1 MTTATVETPAQTRG
15 RAANIALWV
24 LQALLAALFVWSG
37 VAKLLALTGT
47 VEGFDKIGWGQW
59 FRYFIGA
66 AELAG
71 GIGLLVPRLTS
82 LAALGL
88 AVIMAGAVYMH
99 FTELPPASHASV
111 PAVLVFVLAFIAWKR
126 RPR

>member
-1 MTTATVETPAQTRG
+1 MATATVEAPVPTRRRIG
-15 RAANIALWV
+15 NIALWV

-37 VAKLLALTGT
+37 VAKLFAVTGT

-71 GIGLLVPRLTS
+71 GIGLLIPRFTS
-82 LAALGL
+82 AAAAGL
-88 AVIMAGAVYMH
+88 AVIMVGAVYMH
-99 FTELPPASHASV
+99 VTALPPASNALT
-111 PAVLVFVLAFIAWKR
+111 PAVLVIVLAFIAWRR

>member
-1 MTTATVETPAQTRG
+1 MATATVETPVPTRRRIG
-15 RAANIALWV
+15 NIALWV

-37 VAKLLALTGT
+37 VAKLFAITGT

-66 AELAG
+66 LEFAG
-71 GIGLLVPRLTS
+71 GLGLLIPRLIS

-88 AVIMAGAVYMH
+88 AVIMVGAVYMH
-99 FTELPPASHASV
+99 FTALPPAANAV
-111 PAVLVFVLAFIAWKR
+111 TPAVLVIVLAFIAWRR